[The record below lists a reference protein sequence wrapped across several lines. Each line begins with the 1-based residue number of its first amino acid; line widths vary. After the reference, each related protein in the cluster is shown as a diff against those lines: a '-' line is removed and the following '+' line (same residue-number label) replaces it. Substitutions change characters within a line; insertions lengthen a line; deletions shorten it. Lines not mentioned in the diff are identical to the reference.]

1 MLYLGGGGCINEVSA
16 IKSVGIFYNLG
27 NVLVIKG
34 VMENQH
40 QLTMELD
47 LQSLFG
53 HLCTALLIG

>member
-1 MLYLGGGGCINEVSA
+1 MVVEGCGTNEVTA

-40 QLTMELD
+40 KITMELD